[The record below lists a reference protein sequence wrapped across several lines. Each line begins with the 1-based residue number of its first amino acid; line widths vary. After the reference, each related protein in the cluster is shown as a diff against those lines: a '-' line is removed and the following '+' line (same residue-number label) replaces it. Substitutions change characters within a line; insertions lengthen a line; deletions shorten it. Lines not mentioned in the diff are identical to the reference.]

1 MELSG
6 KKVVITGA
14 SSGIGYETLKL
25 LLNAN
30 AKVVAAS
37 RSMSKIS
44 LPGELYT
51 LDLDLSSTKAM
62 DALFDFALDKLGDI
76 DIFISNAGFTY
87 Y

>member
-1 MELSG
+1 MDLND

-25 LLNAN
+25 LLKAN

-44 LPGELYT
+44 LSGELYT
-51 LDLDLSSTKAM
+51 IDLD
-62 DALFDFALDKLGDI
+62 FI
-76 DIFISNAGFTY
+76 DHKSR
-87 Y
+87 